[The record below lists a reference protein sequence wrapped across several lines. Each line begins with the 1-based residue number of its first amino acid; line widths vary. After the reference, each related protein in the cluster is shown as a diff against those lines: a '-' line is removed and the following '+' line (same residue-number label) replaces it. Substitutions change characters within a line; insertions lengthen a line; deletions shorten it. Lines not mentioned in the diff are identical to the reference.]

1 MTEEVAWVDFGGLV
15 RMLAEGIADAQRDL
29 DRSSASLVEELSAT
43 KVSIVPEL
51 RETIDA
57 GGNVTHEEVEQR
69 SVSLLELG
77 IMPTFYQF
85 AKTTLE
91 VAMDL
96 TVEESEEPRSRERR
110 YRLRANTLDLQR
122 ERKLNRKVEV
132 HSKLTA
138 TLVPVPMP
146 ARLEPTRRTTREEG

>member
-1 MTEEVAWVDFGGLV
+1 
-15 RMLAEGIADAQRDL
+15 MLAEGIADAQRNL

-57 GGNVTHEEVEQR
+57 EGNVTSEEAEPQEM
-69 SVSLLELG
+69 SLLELG

-85 AKTTLE
+85 AKTTIE

-96 TVEESEEPRSRERR
+96 TVEESQDPQSSGGR
-110 YRLRANTLDLQR
+110 YELRANTLDLQR

-146 ARLEPTRRTTREEG
+146 ARLEPTRRTMKEED